1 VKLIGLDRYK
11 ASGGAVRTDLFT
23 EEEFLEAGLVDLITA
38 EVLAEAT
45 ARVQSEGWNFVEVF
59 ETMGYEESQRFQEP
73 PTKYLPETVAVR
85 REREAL
91 EAQLDAAENRYNE
104 LADSEGDDSEVAEK
118 LEAIDSECN
127 TLRAQIDALQSAR
140 IDTSGYDKS
149 TLGAIV
155 TTESGVLKIKRG
167 MMTAKEAKSQAQRQS
182 AVKRGAD
189 PAQAV
194 QSGPEFSEKLMADLT
209 SHRTAAMQAALTTN
223 IPVALAVLAD
233 HLCSEIFDAGHF
245 GSFVKI
251 DLKESGYDLE
261 RNGTAMAES
270 AAARH
275 LAQQR
280 DAWKTVVPSSG
291 AERLAWLLNQPQESV
306 LALIAFCTA
315 SSVDLI
321 ARRAEAN
328 ERADAVADA
337 LKLDVADFWS
347 VGVENFLTHV
357 SKAKIA
363 AVVTEARDAQAAAPL
378 GAMKKAEA
386 CAKAAELLA
395 GTRWLP
401 APMRL
406 GTAARSADAANGGN
420 APSSANAA

>member
-1 VKLIGLDRYK
+1 
-11 ASGGAVRTDLFT
+11 
-23 EEEFLEAGLVDLITA
+23 
-38 EVLAEAT
+38 
-45 ARVQSEGWNFVEVF
+45 
-59 ETMGYEESQRFQEP
+59 
-73 PTKYLPETVAVR
+73 
-85 REREAL
+85 
-91 EAQLDAAENRYNE
+91 
-104 LADSEGDDSEVAEK
+104 
-118 LEAIDSECN
+118 
-127 TLRAQIDALQSAR
+127 
-140 IDTSGYDKS
+140 
-149 TLGAIV
+149 
-155 TTESGVLKIKRG
+155 
-167 MMTAKEAKSQAQRQS
+167 
-182 AVKRGAD
+182 
-189 PAQAV
+189 
-194 QSGPEFSEKLMADLT
+194 
-209 SHRTAAMQAALTTN
+209 
-223 IPVALAVLAD
+223 
-233 HLCSEIFDAGHF
+233 
-245 GSFVKI
+245 
-251 DLKESGYDLE
+251 
-261 RNGTAMAES
+261 
-270 AAARH
+270 
-275 LAQQR
+275 
-280 DAWKTVVPSSG
+280 VVPSSG

-378 GAMKKAEA
+378 GAMKKADA